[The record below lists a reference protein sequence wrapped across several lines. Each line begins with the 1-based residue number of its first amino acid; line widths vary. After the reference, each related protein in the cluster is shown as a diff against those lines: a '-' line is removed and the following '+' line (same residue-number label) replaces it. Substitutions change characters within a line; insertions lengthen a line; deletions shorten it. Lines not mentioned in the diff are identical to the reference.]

1 MKSLLVSKLGLIFLA
16 LMAFSSC
23 QKNETNEAEVESFVE
38 ETIFRMQEAG
48 NLGRFGCYELSFP
61 VTVTF
66 PDGSVSEEVNSYDEL
81 RDVLK
86 NWRADNGKAR
96 VRPVITL
103 PFEVIT
109 DEGEI
114 ITVENVEQ
122 LRRLRME
129 CRRTFFDNHGP
140 NGHNDRGK
148 FCFRLQ
154 FPLSLMYPDGT
165 TESYATRRE
174 MSLALR
180 QWRMDN
186 RGAVR
191 RPVLVFPL
199 NVIKED
205 GTVVTVNSKEDLKAL
220 KDDCK

>member
-16 LMAFSSC
+16 IMAFSSC
-23 QKNETNEAEVESFVE
+23 QKNETNEAEVESFAE

-86 NWRADNGKAR
+86 TWRADNGKAR

-165 TESYATRRE
+165 IESYTTRRE

-180 QWRMDN
+180 LWRIDN

-205 GTVVTVNSKEDLKAL
+205 GTVVTVNSKEELKAL
-220 KDDCK
+220 KEDCK